1 MSRHVAVPILQFA
14 IPNLQF
20 AMECAADCK
29 LQIAKCKVQIDHLVE
44 GWPFWIAFI
53 TLVLSVSSALR
64 ANDRPNLIVL
74 VTDDQRFDTLGCLG
88 NKIIQTPHLDAL
100 AKDGVVFENAF
111 VTTSIC
117 AISRASIFSGQYA
130 RRHGIHNFAKPFAPD
145 AWAKTYPMLL
155 KKAGY
160 RTGFIGKFGVGNVLP
175 AEDFDYWAGFPGQ
188 GRFYAKTDTEF
199 KRHLNR
205 TMSEQALEFLA
216 GCKAEQPF
224 CLSISFKAGHA
235 QDGEEWEYPH
245 ELRYKD
251 LYADV
256 TIPPPPT
263 ATPEHFARLPKFLQE
278 SEGRRRWQP
287 RFSTPERYQRHVKD
301 YYRLL
306 TGMDA
311 VVGDI
316 VADLAR
322 RGLAE
327 STVILFTADNGYY
340 LGDYGLADKW
350 FMHEPSIRV
359 PMLLYDPRLP
369 AQRRGQRVK
378 QMALNIDV
386 APTLLELAGIDVP
399 LAMQGRSLVPLA
411 QGQPAEWRI
420 DFFYEHPFNHA
431 LIPKSE
437 GVRTERWKYVRYVEQ
452 DPPVEELYD
461 LKNDPLE
468 QRNLTSVSVFGG
480 QLDVLRNRFEQF
492 RRELE

>member
-1 MSRHVAVPILQFA
+1 MSRVLFIAALLLSSTAVR
-14 IPNLQF
+14 
-20 AMECAADCK
+20 AA
-29 LQIAKCKVQIDHLVE
+29 
-44 GWPFWIAFI
+44 
-53 TLVLSVSSALR
+53 
-64 ANDRPNLIVL
+64 DRPNLIVL
-74 VTDDQRFDTLGCLG
+74 VTDDQRFDTLGCMG

-130 RRHGIHNFAKPFAPD
+130 RRHGIHNFAKEFD
-145 AWAKTYPMLL
+145 SQAWANTYPMLL
-155 KKAGY
+155 KADGY
-160 RTGFIGKFGVGNVLP
+160 RTGFIGKFGVGRDLP
-175 AEDFDYWAGFPGQ
+175 AADFDYWAGFPGQ

-199 KRHLNR
+199 KQHLNR
-205 TMSEQALEFLA
+205 TMSAQALEFLA
-216 GCKAEQPF
+216 GCKADQPF
-224 CLSISFKAGHA
+224 CLSISFKAAHA

-263 ATPEHFARLPKFLQE
+263 ATPEHFARLPKFLQA

-287 RFSTPERYQRHVKD
+287 RFSTPEKYQRHVKD

-322 RGLAE
+322 RNLAKN
-327 STVILFTADNGYY
+327 TVILFTADNGYY

-369 AQRRGQRVK
+369 AERRGQRLA
-378 QMALNIDV
+378 QLALNIDV
-386 APTLLELAGIDVP
+386 APTLLELAGLP
-399 LAMQGRSLVPLA
+399 APTAMQGRSLVDLA
-411 QGQPAEWRI
+411 AGRDVPWRG
-420 DFFYEHPFNHA
+420 DFFYEHPFVHA
-431 LIPKSE
+431 LIPQSE
-437 GVRTERWKYVRYVEQ
+437 GIRTERWKYVRYIDE

-461 LKNDPLE
+461 LKADPLE
-468 QRNLTSVSVFGG
+468 EHNLAAVTEHVG
-480 QLDVLRNRFEQF
+480 QLKALRARWS
-492 RRELE
+492 ELRHNLE